1 MSSIFFSKRLRYLSR
16 KYHFQT
22 TYNEIDRMIVS
33 SLFNEGRLLD
43 MRSVPVAEN
52 TPEENVVE
60 LIMKIHEEILE
71 GYEIL
76 LKLAEAGKDSGRLD
90 LNVKLGSAL
99 MAKKLYDEAIE
110 LLDSTPAQSAGE
122 SAISLLRGKLY
133 LAKEMPE
140 RAESEF
146 KNAVKLSP
154 DYPDIRN
161 LLGETYLMLRQ
172 PIPAI
177 EQFKMATTLNVYYDR
192 AFYNLG
198 LGYILNGLIRE
209 DFELAKDIQRLCRE
223 TFDKAVSLNPG
234 YIGDDFRAG
243 LQSLDEAR
251 LQEAY
256 DRLTAVPRQKSAHAK
271 FDNLLEIYLRC
282 VFGERG
288 VTEKTIMSY
297 IQKIE
302 DLLTTNPG
310 YADLQNELGMAY
322 TLMGKVMGDK
332 AMDHFKLA
340 LEINPNFKKAQKNLK
355 LSENE
360 LRGFDVLLEA
370 ILK

>member
-1 MSSIFFSKRLRYLSR
+1 MSSIFFSKKLRYLNR
-16 KYHFQT
+16 KYLFQT
-22 TYNEIDRMIVS
+22 TFNEIDRSVVS

-43 MRSVPVAEN
+43 MRSAPIPDHVS
-52 TPEENVVE
+52 EEGVVE
-60 LIMKIHEEILE
+60 HIMKIHEEILE

-76 LKLAEAGKDSGRLD
+76 LKLAESGKNSGRLE
-90 LNVKLGSAL
+90 LNIKLGSAL
-99 MAKKLYDEAIE
+99 LAKKLYDEAIE
-110 LLDSTPAQSAGE
+110 LLDSTPGDSDGE
-122 SAISLLRGKLY
+122 SAINLLRGKLY
-133 LAKEMPE
+133 IAKEMPE
-140 RAESEF
+140 KAELEL

-161 LLGETYLMLRQ
+161 LLGETYLKLRK
-172 PIPAI
+172 PTAAI

-198 LGYILNGLIRE
+198 LGYILNGIVRE

-223 TFDKAVSLNPG
+223 SFDKAVSLNPG
-234 YIGDDFRAG
+234 YAGDDFQAG
-243 LQSLDEAR
+243 LENLGEGN
-251 LQEAY
+251 LEEAY
-256 DRLTAVPRQKSAHAK
+256 NRLSGIPPRKTAHAK

-288 VTEKTIMSY
+288 INEKTILSY
-297 IQKIE
+297 IEKIE
-302 DLLTTNPG
+302 NLLTTNPG

-322 TLMGKVMGDK
+322 TLMGKIMGDK
-332 AMDHFKLA
+332 AMDHFKMA
-340 LEINPNFKKAQKNLK
+340 LDINPNFKKAIKNLK